1 MLGLLERMIAA
12 QTIDEVWTCYLKGLE
27 ALGFAKAMY
36 GLVNFHP
43 KLPSFASF
51 EDILFLSN
59 HDKAYLDIFIGEE
72 LYKDAPMV
80 KWAAEN
86 AGAASWRQVAAMYE
100 AGTLSE
106 AEMRVIQFNRRMGV
120 IAGYSISFRG
130 LSVRSKGTLGLVGAP
145 GLTQDDVD
153 GIWDEQGQKIMTL
166 SSLLHLKAT
175 NLPRDL
181 PYSLTERQREALEWV
196 AEGKTTQDIALLMDI
211 SIAMVEKHLRL
222 ARDAMDVETTAHA
235 VAKASRLNQIF
246 SSRG

>member
-1 MLGLLERMIAA
+1 MLGLMERMIGA
-12 QTIDEVWTCYLKGLE
+12 QSVDEVWTCYLEGVQPF
-27 ALGFAKAMY
+27 GFSKAMY

-43 KLPSFASF
+43 KLPTFDSF

-59 HDKAYLDIFIGEE
+59 HDKAYLDGFVGGE

-86 AGAASWRQVAAMYE
+86 SGAASWRRVAEMFE
-100 AGTLSE
+100 EGTLSE

-120 IAGYSISFRG
+120 VAGYSISFRG
-130 LSVRSKGTLGLVGAP
+130 LSVRSKGTIGLVGAP
-145 GLTQDDVD
+145 GLGQEDVD
-153 GIWDEQGQKIMTL
+153 HIWEEHGRKIMTL

-196 AEGKTTQDIALLMDI
+196 AEGKTTQDIAVLMAI
-211 SIAMVEKHLRL
+211 STAMVEKHLRL
-222 ARDAMDVETTAHA
+222 ARQAMDVETTAHA

-246 SSRG
+246 STRG